1 MTGSKGSLRSCDSS
15 EYSLALA
22 HVEAAEEAHQGAG
35 FPELFETDY
44 PKFRRKWKNLVGE
57 QLTASRERDYYFP
70 FKLRTGSTPLSGD
83 LGVLQGKYYTQIK
96 DNQIR
101 IADDEVEVREL
112 FELATDYMI
121 PLIEYSRA
129 TQKQIH
135 EVFNLYNKQ
144 GKHLNAEEIRNAVFH
159 DIDFMRALL
168 VVSGDNQD
176 VAAVAPFLQ
185 SEWENFE

>member
-1 MTGSKGSLRSCDSS
+1 M
-15 EYSLALA
+15 
-22 HVEAAEEAHQGAG
+22 
-35 FPELFETDY
+35 
-44 PKFRRKWKNLVGE
+44 
-57 QLTASRERDYYFP
+57 
-70 FKLRTGSTPLSGD
+70 
-83 LGVLQGKYYTQIK
+83 
-96 DNQIR
+96 
-101 IADDEVEVREL
+101 

-144 GKHLNAEEIRNAVFH
+144 GKHLNAEEIRNVVFH